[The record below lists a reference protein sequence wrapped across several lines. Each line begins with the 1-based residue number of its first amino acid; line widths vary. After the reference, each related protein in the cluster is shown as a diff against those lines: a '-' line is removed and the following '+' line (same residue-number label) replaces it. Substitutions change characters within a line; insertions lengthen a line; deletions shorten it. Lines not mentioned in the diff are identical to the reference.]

1 MPHSGAKLLRQV
13 QSLRRFVAADNDDEA
28 AHEADDEADFAATE
42 EADYAATEEAD
53 YAAADGAD
61 YAAADGADYAAA
73 TEEAD
78 DDDGTADVGSI
89 NNNNS
94 RGMMNLF

>member
-28 AHEADDEADFAATE
+28 AHEADDKADF
-42 EADYAATEEAD
+42 AATEEAD